1 MEYKVSRPQNMK
13 KIKHEVEM
21 KTYFDLVMAMRIMP
35 TV

>member
-1 MEYKVSRPQNMK
+1 MEYKI

-21 KTYFDLVMAMRIMP
+21 KTYFDLVMAMSIMP